1 MPVAATTPAT
11 GQVLTYNGTQW
22 TPQANTNWLITGNS
36 NTSSPA
42 APATYGTSLIGGA
55 ENWIGTTGGNDFT
68 IGTNQTERMRV
79 LAGTG
84 YVGIGTATP
93 TYPLMVRTANT
104 AAYARSASL
113 ANAINDQN
121 FNLAVTRG
129 ATTNG
134 VGDIMTQIGQAYG
147 TGLITEGIQFIRGI
161 AAQDGAMAFVT
172 NNATERMRIT
182 STGRVGI
189 GTNAPGYL
197 LDVAGRGRLR
207 SGGGTAGLWYMNA
220 ANTADNGFIGMVDDT
235 HLGLWGSAYGWGMVM
250 DLTNGRVG
258 IGNTA
263 PAYKLVVNNG
273 TTNGAIQIV
282 DGTQANGYVLT
293 SDANGVGT
301 WQKTQVVASYS
312 TLGSGV
318 SVPYNTVGYLYT
330 GTSITLP
337 PGKYSVSVSMLMSGG
352 TAPSNSSFWVRTT
365 FGDASNS
372 TVPSPDIIGSNLASG
387 GLIGPATYAMLNGSI
402 IINNTSGSNKTYYYL
417 AGNTVATG
425 TTQTL
430 GGFGGSGW
438 GEDNIVA
445 IKIQ

>member
-1 MPVAATTPAT
+1 MA
-11 GQVLTYNGTQW
+11 GQVLTYDGSQW
-22 TPQANTNWLITGNS
+22 VPQTNTNNNWQITGNS
-36 NTSSPA
+36 NTTTPA
-42 APATYGTSLIGGA
+42 VPATYGTSTIGA
-55 ENWIGTTGGNDFT
+55 LENWIGTRNTNDFT
-68 IGTNQTERMRV
+68 IGTNQIERMRV
-79 LAGTG
+79 AGSTG
-84 YVGIGTATP
+84 YVGIGISTP
-93 TYPLMVRTANT
+93 SSPLTVRTANAVT
-104 AAYARSASL
+104 NARSASL

-121 FNLAVTRG
+121 YNLAVSRG
-129 ATTNG
+129 VTTNNF
-134 VGDIMTQIGQAYG
+134 GDVMTQIGQAYAG
-147 TGLITEGIQFIRGI
+147 SMVTEGIQFLRGN
-161 AAQDGAMAFVT
+161 AASDGAMAFVT
-172 NNATERMRIT
+172 NNAAERMRIT
-182 STGRVGI
+182 SAGRVGI
-189 GTNAPGYL
+189 GTTTPGYI
-197 LDVAGRGRLR
+197 LDVNGRARLR
-207 SGGGTAGLWYMNA
+207 SGGGTAGLWYMNT
-220 ANTADNGFIGMVDDT
+220 ANTTDNGFIGMVDDT

-273 TTNGAIQIV
+273 STNGAIQIV
-282 DGTQANGYVLT
+282 DGTQAAGYVLT
-293 SDANGVGT
+293 SDASGVGT

-312 TLGSGV
+312 TLGAGV